1 MEWQGAVTGAI
12 AALVGRILFDWLQP
26 RRSKTNGDSGSRSV
40 EYTHAEVRRA
50 VKAELDSFEDR
61 HESSIREIVRKEL
74 DVVIRSE
81 FDRDPRRR

>member
-1 MEWQGAVTGAI
+1 MEWQGAITGAI

-26 RRSKTNGDSGSRSV
+26 RRKTNGSSGERSV

-50 VKAELDSFEDR
+50 VKAELDSFEGRQD
-61 HESSIREIVRKEL
+61 SSIRSIVRQEL
-74 DVVIRSE
+74 DTVIRNE